1 MAPRR
6 TTAGE
11 ALVRPAM
18 APTAP
23 VDGKATVRITVDLP
37 REVHR
42 LLREWALDA
51 TLDASVLVLGLLG
64 LAEDDAAV
72 RVRAEEAA
80 RGIVRAR
87 RAAAEARR

>member
-18 APTAP
+18 TTTPIDAKT
-23 VDGKATVRITVDLP
+23 TVRITVDLP
-37 REVHR
+37 RDVHR
-42 LLREWALDA
+42 DLRRWTADA

-64 LAEDDAAV
+64 LAEDDPAV

-80 RGIVRAR
+80 RAIVRAR